1 MTTIFYILQV
11 IEKTGSLGSMVIQ
24 GEKKEKTLNQGTIID
39 LHRNIYSTMDLSNKT
54 QTNSAQGLL
63 AAAASGMGALNFSQG
78 DSFRGESPHGG
89 GRSGATDSFPYG
101 LSGVAMPNYGYPSDL
116 YQFTSNGYPRKSRTC
131 SYCGKVFTRSTTRR
145 YHEKR
150 CPLLRAAVC
159 SMVPQEDGKKIGNS
173 TASDHS
179 VSWPMSSSSISES
192 RKSGESKVVQSGKIS
207 NSLNKS
213 LPPLMT
219 PPFLLDRKYLKEM
232 ESAGYHGVIV
242 KKEAQEHRISQG
254 SKLYEA
260 STDLPSSHYVTESQ
274 RSPHLKH
281 SETRGHSLS
290 PYNTSAGLDMSKS
303 PSGTSHDDASSVTHE
318 DKYEREVIQEEMQ
331 REHSKVENGQDSDA
345 EKNELT
351 GNGRMG
357 RGERS
362 GLSGQ
367 DDSDSMDIIE
377 STSLP
382 MSQDTPHHSATNGEN
397 KMDFKDGVEG
407 RETKCEICGKNFPSS
422 WQMHVHKQIHTKFK
436 PYACRFC
443 GDRFSKAGLRITHE
457 RAHLG
462 EIAYT
467 CALCAASFTSKSS
480 LRVHI
485 KRQHSESPW
494 SCRHCGEA
502 VEAQTSLV
510 SHLQSHNLTKEEQE
524 SLQYMPGAPG
534 SGDYDEDSLEDGD
547 EEQETMDSEAL
558 SDSIENEASP
568 DRDVENLE
576 QTPNSSGLVDTDEP
590 KEMCSI
596 CGHEFPVSHMAFHMK
611 VHEGQKP
618 YSCPICGKRFGY
630 KNNMKS
636 HIKLHAGIKPYQCS
650 ICGAKFT
657 RGSTLRRHARRHGI
671 SAESVWDLF
680 VKNSASSQENLLPS
694 TNGSDGTP
702 RKNNSS
708 SMSLHASPDE
718 RKEEVPS
725 YADSAYSSFFNTPT
739 SVAMSNALFMS
750 YQNHQAA
757 VAAAASSFPSIFN
770 TSLPTPTSEI
780 PLRSSAR
787 FLETS
792 HHSPQADALNLSI
805 QRAEKAYKNSESQEN
820 ILSPPT
826 SDEKSWSAAGSNVL
840 RPTVTLAPGVKANS
854 VDIGIQVNKCCKS
867 SLELLN
873 EDVRS
878 PSEASIHSDHSGS
891 TYQQVSSSGLD
902 NSTESISTLLATGRL
917 YKCDHCEC
925 YFSEYAMYRIHSK
938 LHARGGNLKP
948 FACPVCDENCQDKT
962 YFCMHLAEHLR

>member
-1 MTTIFYILQV
+1 
-11 IEKTGSLGSMVIQ
+11 MVVQ
-24 GEKKEKTLNQGTIID
+24 GEQKKKTLNQGTVID
-39 LHRNIYSTMDLSNKT
+39 FYKDIYSTMDLSNKA
-54 QTNSAQGLL
+54 QTSAQGLL
-63 AAAASGMGALNFSQG
+63 AAAASSMGALNFSQG
-78 DSFRGESPHGG
+78 DTFRGDSPLGG
-89 GRSGATDSFPYG
+89 GRSGTNDSFPYG

-159 SMVPQEDGKKIGNS
+159 SMVPQEDTKKLGAS

-179 VSWPMSSSSISES
+179 ASWPLSSSLSES

-219 PPFLLDRKYLKEM
+219 PPFLMDRKYLKEM
-232 ESAGYHGVIV
+232 ESAGYPGVIV
-242 KKEAQEHRISQG
+242 KKEAQEHRTSQG
-254 SKLYEA
+254 SKLYDA
-260 STDLPSSHYVTESQ
+260 SSDLSSSHYMTEPR
-274 RSPHLKH
+274 RSPHLKR
-281 SETRGHSLS
+281 SETRGHSVS
-290 PYNTSAGLDMSKS
+290 PYSTSAGLDLSKS
-303 PSGTSHDDASSVTHE
+303 PSGASHDDASSVTHE
-318 DKYEREVIQEEMQ
+318 DQYQRELIQEELQ
-331 REHSKVENGQDSDA
+331 REHGKVENGRDVDT
-345 EKNELT
+345 EKDLAANE
-351 GNGRMG
+351 RMK

-362 GLSGQ
+362 TQPGQ
-367 DDSDSMDIIE
+367 DDSDLMDINE
-377 STSLP
+377 PTSMP
-382 MSQDTPHHSATNGEN
+382 VSQDASLYSATNGEN
-397 KMDFKDGVEG
+397 RIDSKEGVEG
-407 RETKCEICGKNFPSS
+407 GETKCEICGKNFPSS
-422 WQMHVHKQIHTKFK
+422 WQLHVHKQIHTKFK

-462 EIAYT
+462 EVAFT
-467 CALCAASFTSKSS
+467 CALCTISFNSKSS
-480 LRVHI
+480 LQLHI
-485 KRQHSESPW
+485 KSQHAESPW
-494 SCRHCGEA
+494 TCKHCGET
-502 VEAQTSLV
+502 VEAQNDLI
-510 SHLQSHNLTKEEQE
+510 SHLQSHSLTKEEQE

-534 SGDYDEDSLEDGD
+534 SGDYDDDSLEDGD

-558 SDSIENEASP
+558 SDSIEASP
-568 DRDVENLE
+568 EREVENLE
-576 QTPNSSGLVDTDEP
+576 QTPNSSGLADSDEP

-596 CGHEFPVSHMAFHMK
+596 CGHEFPASHMAFHMK

-680 VKNSASSQENLLPS
+680 VKNSASSQENMLPP
-694 TNGSDGTP
+694 TNGSNGTP
-702 RKNNSS
+702 LKNNSN
-708 SMSLHASPDE
+708 SMPLHASPDE
-718 RKEEVPS
+718 RKEEVAP
-725 YADSAYSSFFNTPT
+725 YADSAYNSFFNAPT

-770 TSLPTPTSEI
+770 TSLPTSTSEI
-780 PLRSSAR
+780 PLRSSAG

-792 HHSPQADALNLSI
+792 HHTPQADALNLSI
-805 QRAEKAYKNSESQEN
+805 QKAEKIRSSESQEN

-826 SDEKSWSAAGSNVL
+826 SDEKPWAVTGSSVL
-840 RPTVTLAPGVKANS
+840 RPSVTLAPGIKANS

-867 SLELLN
+867 SLEPLP
-873 EDVRS
+873 EEVRS
-878 PSEASIHSDHSGS
+878 PSEASVHSDHSGS

-938 LHARGGNLKP
+938 LHARGGDQKP

-962 YFCMHLAEHLR
+962 YFCMHIADHLR

>member
-1 MTTIFYILQV
+1 
-11 IEKTGSLGSMVIQ
+11 
-24 GEKKEKTLNQGTIID
+24 
-39 LHRNIYSTMDLSNKT
+39 
-54 QTNSAQGLL
+54 
-63 AAAASGMGALNFSQG
+63 
-78 DSFRGESPHGG
+78 
-89 GRSGATDSFPYG
+89 
-101 LSGVAMPNYGYPSDL
+101 
-116 YQFTSNGYPRKSRTC
+116 
-131 SYCGKVFTRSTTRR
+131 
-145 YHEKR
+145 
-150 CPLLRAAVC
+150 
-159 SMVPQEDGKKIGNS
+159 MVPQEDGKKMGTS
-173 TASDHS
+173 TASDLN
-179 VSWPMSSSSISES
+179 VSWPLSSSSISEY

-207 NSLNKS
+207 NSLNKT

-219 PPFLLDRKYLKEM
+219 SPFLLDRKYLKDM

-242 KKEAQEHRISQG
+242 KKEVQENRISGVNVKKELQEHRISQG

-260 STDLPSSHYVTESQ
+260 STDLPSSHYMTESQ
-274 RSPHLKH
+274 RSPHHEH

-303 PSGTSHDDASSVTHE
+303 PSGTSHDDASSITHE
-318 DKYEREVIQEEMQ
+318 DQYERKVIQEEMQ
-331 REHSKVENGQDSDA
+331 MERCDVENGQDSDT
-345 EKNELT
+345 EKNELA
-351 GNGRMG
+351 GNGGIR

-367 DDSDSMDIIE
+367 DDLDSMDVNE

-397 KMDFKDGVEG
+397 KLDFKDGVEG
-407 RETKCEICGKNFPSS
+407 GETKCEICGKNFPSS
-422 WQMHVHKQIHTKFK
+422 WQLHVHKQIHTKFK

-457 RAHLG
+457 RAHFVG

-467 CALCAASFTSKSS
+467 CALCAASFTTKGS

-494 SCRHCGEA
+494 TCKHCGEA
-502 VEAQTSLV
+502 VEAQSDLV
-510 SHLQSHNLTKEEQE
+510 SHLESHNLTKEEKE
-524 SLQYMPGAPG
+524 SLHYMPGAPG
-534 SGDYDEDSLEDGD
+534 SGDFDDDSLEDGE

-568 DRDVENLE
+568 ERDVENLE
-576 QTPNSSGLVDTDEP
+576 QTPNSSGMVDTTDVP
-590 KEMCSI
+590 KEICSI
-596 CGHEFPVSHMAFHMK
+596 CGHEFPASHMAFHMK

-680 VKNSASSQENLLPS
+680 VKNSASSQENMLPS
-694 TNGSDGTP
+694 TNGSDSTP
-702 RKNNSS
+702 RKTTSS
-708 SMSLHASPDE
+708 NMPLHASPDE
-718 RKEEVPS
+718 CKEEATS

-780 PLRSSAR
+780 PLRSSAG

-792 HHSPQADALNLSI
+792 QYTPQANALNLSI
-805 QRAEKAYKNSESQEN
+805 KREKVYKNSESQEN

-826 SDEKSWSAAGSNVL
+826 SDEKSWLAAGSSVL
-840 RPTVTLAPGVKANS
+840 RPTVTLAPGVKDNS

-867 SLELLN
+867 SLELIQ
-873 EDVRS
+873 EGVRS
-878 PSEASIHSDHSGS
+878 PSEASVHSDHSGS

-938 LHARGGNLKP
+938 LHARGGDLKP